1 MVGHVRPLFMRRGY
15 TRTKCYIPDR
25 ISGMN
30 WVSSAAP
37 NTGRPSVASM
47 SLGGS
52 YLASVNSAV
61 ANLVSSGVT
70 TVVAANNGNID
81 ASSCSPANSPD
92 VITVGAITINDAK
105 ASFSNYGAALD
116 IWAPGT

>member
-1 MVGHVRPLFMRRGY
+1 MRRGY